1 MKPLLLHYF
10 MGLVLIVSLSDCQ
23 HVETSPPKAEGFDP
37 PISTTVS
44 HVAGSIEFPIRELEE
59 KINRELDP
67 LLVGKGAPGGKR
79 GGVFPFRVARS
90 GRVRIQY
97 ENQQLRFST
106 PLQLWITKPFSKDKT
121 PPDKPFCSLHI
132 NFQSPLTV
140 TPDWR
145 LASRV
150 KFTSFDWIIKPEIK
164 ILGQEIQLTDFVR
177 NLLDRYQPAIESAID
192 TAIYK
197 ELRIDQIVGPI
208 WQDIQKPLLVSKEF
222 GLWLLP
228 KPVRVETS
236 PISGG
241 NGSIIT
247 HLRIALNTETKL
259 KPTTPAY
266 TPTQLPTLE
275 RKEQLPLLSDL
286 RLVSDLP
293 YADINRVLN
302 LTLSQ
307 QKKRLLFGA
316 VTIRNVAVYGGQRTL
331 LVKTEVG
338 GLMDGVIYLRGRPVF
353 DTLTNTL
360 RVSNLDFDAASQ
372 SGMPRFVS
380 SLVRKSLLKLV
391 DELLE
396 ISLGDEINKLPQK
409 ITQAYEKGGAGKKTD
424 LVIQSFRFTPEQ
436 IAIRPTGIQT
446 LIHVQSKVG
455 LRVRQL

>member
-1 MKPLLLHYF
+1 
-10 MGLVLIVSLSDCQ
+10 MGLLLIVSLSDCQ
-23 HVETSPPKAEGFDP
+23 HVETPPPKAEGFDP
-37 PISTTVS
+37 PISTTIS

-145 LASRV
+145 LASQV

-164 ILGQEIQLTDFVR
+164 ILGQEIQLTDFAR
-177 NLLDRYQPAIESAID
+177 KLLDRYQPAIESAID

-197 ELRIDQIVGPI
+197 ELRIDRIVGPI
-208 WQDIQKPLLVSKEF
+208 WQDIQKPLLISKEF

-241 NGSIIT
+241 NRSIIT

-259 KPTTPAY
+259 KPTTPTY

-307 QKKRLLFGA
+307 QKKQLLFGA

-360 RVSNLDFDAASQ
+360 RVKNLDFDAASQ
-372 SGMPRFVS
+372 SGMPRIVS
-380 SLVRKSLLKLV
+380 SLVRKSLPKLV

-396 ISLGDEINKLPQK
+396 ISLGDEIDKLPQK

-436 IAIRPTGIQT
+436 IAIRPSSIQT